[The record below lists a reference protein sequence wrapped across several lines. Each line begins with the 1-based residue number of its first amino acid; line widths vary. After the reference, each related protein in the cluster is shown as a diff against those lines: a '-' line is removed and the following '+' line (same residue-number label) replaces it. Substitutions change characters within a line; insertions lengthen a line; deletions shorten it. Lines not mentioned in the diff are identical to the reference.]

1 VVEKRPAM
9 PNKGHYRLHKSKSM
23 VRSVF
28 LRQSYTLR
36 IYTKLVPIGET
47 AKGAKA
53 KGRLGLYKVDF
64 KVEEARKVLP
74 GTVLGQCF
82 SRKVA
87 LLVDLA
93 AAKGVKTTPCR
104 HYWLCL
110 VPVDHFLS
118 SIYNSALTGLSLPQE
133 SFITIVIYKFAAA
146 VRRQMKRFLYRLRT
160 GGDHAPK
167 KYEVPMFLIN
177 KPFNIS
183 LPCAIGLGRSS
194 YLFSLCKNSFFRAVL
209 DLAPEPKP
217 RYSDPHH

>member
-74 GTVLGQCF
+74 GTW
-82 SRKVA
+82 
-87 LLVDLA
+87 
-93 AAKGVKTTPCR
+93 T
-104 HYWLCL
+104 
-110 VPVDHFLS
+110 
-118 SIYNSALTGLSLPQE
+118 
-133 SFITIVIYKFAAA
+133 
-146 VRRQMKRFLYRLRT
+146 
-160 GGDHAPK
+160 
-167 KYEVPMFLIN
+167 MF
-177 KPFNIS
+177 
-183 LPCAIGLGRSS
+183 
-194 YLFSLCKNSFFRAVL
+194 
-209 DLAPEPKP
+209 
-217 RYSDPHH
+217 